1 MRMPSREFM
10 GRLSSKWQSKPVVP
24 TTAIAAGR
32 GFYNGPM
39 RIFLLLALTAWLGAC
54 SPEQNWRQVTFEGTH
69 LKAQLPCKPDRT
81 TREVPLGGAP
91 VQLAVAGCESG
102 GAMLAV
108 MTAALAPGAD
118 AQAVLQGWQ
127 QATLANLQAPQAEQ
141 AELWQ
146 RPGFLPLGAAQRVA
160 VQGRRADGQA
170 VTAQAVWGAYTEGDH
185 LRVVHAVVYAPK
197 VQAPLAQILFDGLQP

>member
-1 MRMPSREFM
+1 MRNLF
-10 GRLSSKWQSKPVVP
+10 
-24 TTAIAAGR
+24 
-32 GFYNGPM
+32 
-39 RIFLLLALTAWLGAC
+39 LLALVAMLAAC
-54 SPEQNWRQVTFEGTH
+54 SPNQNWRQVTVDGTR
-69 LKAQLPCKPDRT
+69 LKVQLPCKPDRT
-81 TREVPLGGAP
+81 TREVPLGGVSVP
-91 VQLAVAGCESG
+91 LTVVGCESG
-102 GAMLAV
+102 DAMLAV

-141 AELWQ
+141 AEPWQ